1 MTQRIIHKV
10 VKGIVIIVVAMFI
23 AVMAYVVALVLGH
36 GSPEPLALPSSEW
49 IMDDPSENKHC
60 VKVRVDPEL
69 YLCSTN

>member
-1 MTQRIIHKV
+1 
-10 VKGIVIIVVAMFI
+10 MFI